1 MQTNSLYARQPSA
14 KRPAAQQVQHSRR
27 VSPIQQAKQVRQRPT
42 HCLAGLIHRAASP
55 VAVLLIFLCMA
66 LMLHFLFLPQF
77 AGLPF
82 VGFTYDG
89 GDASAQLIPAVSL
102 LERSLMDGTFFWS
115 WDYGLGGD
123 LFSEFSY
130 YYSTSPLFYLQFSI
144 KWLFGAAG
152 GDFATTQAWR
162 VVFSIIKQILCML
175 FMYLLIRREGKG
187 RLAALTAGIL
197 YGCSFWYIDNSV
209 AFDFMTDAM
218 LWPPLLVMAFNR
230 WNRTG
235 SWMPLC
241 LVLALSIAS
250 NFYFGYIVCVFC
262 ILFALVFAYRGENG
276 QKWAAFIRGYLRRLG
291 VLALVAIGAIL
302 LSSIAFI
309 PSVIALLSADRAQVP
324 LQVGI
329 FPSLHFVKALPEIL
343 FFKGGMF
350 SANDAQTYAFPLI
363 AMLAPFLFK
372 HLSPAGRKRT
382 IFAALLVLLWLLPV
396 VSSLMNGLSYPSN
409 RWCYLVVFAVAYA
422 VPDWIECLATK
433 GIRAVRPVVFVGLAV
448 LALVVLAT
456 HNVRVQD
463 LSGAPGY
470 VFQLLGISDLV
481 FFGLQVAFIAVIL
494 LKGTRQQTN
503 GAARVHGVPLSAAA
517 LALLAGAV
525 LLAMPFG
532 PYAAYAG
539 FRDMG
544 GAVTFSS
551 PEQLNKTFE
560 GDTSNQETYRLLAQA
575 GAEFE
580 AGVKTKTEPRVA
592 AHVQIDTD
600 ANAGVDANSGT
611 DSIDANNTFFR
622 TADEETYQDDANY
635 RRFENRS
642 WILGTHPV
650 SVYNS
655 LITKD
660 ISQWI
665 KRERQVTPT
674 TRSASQYRGF
684 GHRLFIENA
693 WGIEYKFNTTEASN
707 LYGYEPLDDSSHES
721 LGDTSQVLGAQDA
734 SNENASQT
742 NISHTNTSQ
751 TNAPS
756 SDEATEGKTTEGKT
770 TADKTTMDKV
780 TASTKE
786 IWRNR
791 YATGID
797 LWYSTATAKSSTP
810 TWSFEESDAALL
822 QIAVVDDDVANR
834 LALPSGTLEST
845 VTVLPLDNSNTHFDN
860 CSLSNGILQVD
871 SGGGSITI
879 DLPDNLGSGECL
891 LSFTLKN
898 TQEESFTFRVNGEE
912 YWQGGKTH
920 RWRYPIDNY
929 SLCFPEP
936 EGSLKVNISAGTY
949 TVDNVQLEFGSYSR
963 LADWTN
969 SVNRYGLADLTVGKS
984 SITGTIHTD
993 EAGILALAIPYKKG
1007 WTCLVDGKPAD
1018 SFVVNGIFAGVFL
1031 DAGDHTVQWSYAN
1044 PYLPF
1049 AAGLSILTGMALA
1062 AIWYFRRRKSGSN
1075 VLTRKQIARPSVPSC
1090 SQSRVR
1096 SHSPHLLENDLA
1108 KQHEVPRHNADHSSE
1123 LSNKRHNADTSH
1135 I

>member
-382 IFAALLVLLWLLPV
+382 IL
-396 VSSLMNGLSYPSN
+396 
-409 RWCYLVVFAVAYA
+409 
-422 VPDWIECLATK
+422 
-433 GIRAVRPVVFVGLAV
+433 
-448 LALVVLAT
+448 
-456 HNVRVQD
+456 
-463 LSGAPGY
+463 
-470 VFQLLGISDLV
+470 
-481 FFGLQVAFIAVIL
+481 
-494 LKGTRQQTN
+494 
-503 GAARVHGVPLSAAA
+503 
-517 LALLAGAV
+517 
-525 LLAMPFG
+525 
-532 PYAAYAG
+532 
-539 FRDMG
+539 
-544 GAVTFSS
+544 
-551 PEQLNKTFE
+551 
-560 GDTSNQETYRLLAQA
+560 
-575 GAEFE
+575 
-580 AGVKTKTEPRVA
+580 
-592 AHVQIDTD
+592 
-600 ANAGVDANSGT
+600 
-611 DSIDANNTFFR
+611 
-622 TADEETYQDDANY
+622 
-635 RRFENRS
+635 RRFLFCS
-642 WILGTHPV
+642 G
-650 SVYNS
+650 YC
-655 LITKD
+655 
-660 ISQWI
+660 
-665 KRERQVTPT
+665 
-674 TRSASQYRGF
+674 
-684 GHRLFIENA
+684 RLYQA
-693 WGIEYKFNTTEASN
+693 
-707 LYGYEPLDDSSHES
+707 
-721 LGDTSQVLGAQDA
+721 
-734 SNENASQT
+734 
-742 NISHTNTSQ
+742 
-751 TNAPS
+751 
-756 SDEATEGKTTEGKT
+756 
-770 TADKTTMDKV
+770 
-780 TASTKE
+780 
-786 IWRNR
+786 
-791 YATGID
+791 
-797 LWYSTATAKSSTP
+797 
-810 TWSFEESDAALL
+810 
-822 QIAVVDDDVANR
+822 
-834 LALPSGTLEST
+834 
-845 VTVLPLDNSNTHFDN
+845 
-860 CSLSNGILQVD
+860 
-871 SGGGSITI
+871 
-879 DLPDNLGSGECL
+879 
-891 LSFTLKN
+891 
-898 TQEESFTFRVNGEE
+898 
-912 YWQGGKTH
+912 
-920 RWRYPIDNY
+920 
-929 SLCFPEP
+929 
-936 EGSLKVNISAGTY
+936 
-949 TVDNVQLEFGSYSR
+949 
-963 LADWTN
+963 
-969 SVNRYGLADLTVGKS
+969 
-984 SITGTIHTD
+984 
-993 EAGILALAIPYKKG
+993 
-1007 WTCLVDGKPAD
+1007 
-1018 SFVVNGIFAGVFL
+1018 
-1031 DAGDHTVQWSYAN
+1031 
-1044 PYLPF
+1044 
-1049 AAGLSILTGMALA
+1049 
-1062 AIWYFRRRKSGSN
+1062 
-1075 VLTRKQIARPSVPSC
+1075 
-1090 SQSRVR
+1090 
-1096 SHSPHLLENDLA
+1096 
-1108 KQHEVPRHNADHSSE
+1108 
-1123 LSNKRHNADTSH
+1123 
-1135 I
+1135 